1 MSGIR
6 ILSKVAHQQF
16 AEKIPEAGPILEQIS
31 KSAQSTVE
39 SISDLIWSVK
49 PHPDFLNDMAD
60 RLREY
65 AGKVLE
71 AQDIDYQINIPRTLP
86 ILDID
91 IEARRNVYLLFKEA
105 INNAVKH
112 SKCNHLDIALSAD
125 EKQISLLVRDNGVGF
140 DIKSKLESGVGLGL
154 SNMTKRARD
163 IGGELK
169 FQSEIGKGTTVSFVL
184 PVGAALQKPAAL

>member
-16 AEKIPEAGPILEQIS
+16 ADKNPEAGPILEQIS

-71 AQDIDYQINIPRTLP
+71 SQDIEYQINIPRNLP
-86 ILDID
+86 ILDLD
-91 IEARRNVYLLFKEA
+91 IEARRNVYFLFKEA

-112 SKCNHLDIALSAD
+112 SGCSKMDVKLSAS
-125 EKQISLLVRDNGVGF
+125 KALVSLLVSDNGVGF
-140 DIKSKLESGVGLGL
+140 NPKAKMESGVGLGL
-154 SNMTKRARD
+154 SKMTKRARE
-163 IGGELK
+163 IGGDLK
-169 FQSEIGKGTTVSFVL
+169 IESEAGKGTTISFTL
-184 PVGAALQKPAAL
+184 SLA

>member
-1 MSGIR
+1 M
-6 ILSKVAHQQF
+6 AHQQF

-71 AQDIDYQINIPRTLP
+71 AQDIDYQINIGG
-86 ILDID
+86 
-91 IEARRNVYLLFKEA
+91 
-105 INNAVKH
+105 H
-112 SKCNHLDIALSAD
+112 SISA
-125 EKQISLLVRDNGVGF
+125 QV
-140 DIKSKLESGVGLGL
+140 
-154 SNMTKRARD
+154 
-163 IGGELK
+163 
-169 FQSEIGKGTTVSFVL
+169 
-184 PVGAALQKPAAL
+184 